1 MWYAPTIATAA
12 TDEAI
17 TAAMVKAQSRINWDD
32 DDALLTRLIAAAVS
46 HVERRTGTYL
56 TSRTVDAKC
65 DGVSD
70 LARLNI
76 GPVTSITSIKYID
89 GDGVEQTVADTVYE
103 LRSDGIVAAVVLK
116 YNQMWPS
123 PRYGSQ
129 ITVRAVAGY
138 AANEAPADLTHAAI
152 SLVAHWYEHREA
164 FGAADEAQEIP
175 MMIEDLICNH
185 RLNY

>member
-1 MWYAPTIATAA
+1 MWYAPTVAIAA

-32 DDALLTRLIAAAVS
+32 DDALLTRLINAAVS

-65 DGVSD
+65 DGFAD

-76 GPVTSITSIKYID
+76 GPVTSITSIKYFD
-89 GDGVEQTVADTVYE
+89 GDGVEQTIADTVYE
-103 LRSDGIVAAVVLK
+103 LRNDGIVAAVVLK
-116 YNQMWPS
+116 YGQMWPS

-129 ITVRAVAGY
+129 VTVRAVAGY
-138 AANEAPADLTHAAI
+138 AADAAPADLLHAAMTI
-152 SLVAHWYEHREA
+152 IAHWYENREA
-164 FGAADEAQEIP
+164 VNIGDITSELP